1 MADCP
6 VKIEVQQQVPYVG
19 AESFAALEI
28 PENARVRAAREAFRK
43 FHAQCFWYLRADLE
57 ITLAEVPMIA
67 DGLRK
72 NGGRAGFLLAAKLCR

>member
-1 MADCP
+1 MPATSQTRVGVEISRC
-6 VKIEVQQQVPYVG
+6 VPPLVAQ
-19 AESFAALEI
+19 AEDYRL
-28 PENARVRAAREAFRK
+28 RAARAAFRQ

-72 NGGRAGFLLAAKLCR
+72 NGGRAGFLLAAELCR

>member
-1 MADCP
+1 MTDCP
-6 VKIEVQQQVPYVG
+6 TIDVQQRVPPRG
-19 AESFAALEI
+19 AEGEEDRL
-28 PENARVRAAREAFRK
+28 RAARAAFRE

-72 NGGRAGFLLAAKLCR
+72 NGGRAGFLLAAELCR